1 MQNYKLI
8 IKDFFKVALWLWL
21 VLFLLEIL
29 FPGSINRFL
38 NLEIYF
44 YGLAIFFIILGFMV

>member
-21 VLFLLEIL
+21 VLVLLEIL

-38 NLEIYF
+38 NLELYF
-44 YGLAIFFIILGFMV
+44 YALVIFFIIIRFMV

>member
-21 VLFLLEIL
+21 ILVLLEIL
-29 FPGSINRFL
+29 FPGVINRFL
-38 NLEIYF
+38 NLELYF
-44 YGLAIFFIILGFMV
+44 YALLVFFIILRFMV

>member
-21 VLFLLEIL
+21 ILVLLEIL
-29 FPGSINRFL
+29 FPGAINRFL
-38 NLEIYF
+38 NLELYF
-44 YGLAIFFIILGFMV
+44 YSLVIFFIILRFVV

>member
-21 VLFLLEIL
+21 VLVLLEIL
-29 FPGSINRFL
+29 FPGAINRFL
-38 NLEIYF
+38 NLELYF
-44 YGLAIFFIILGFMV
+44 YALVLFFIILRFVV

>member
-21 VLFLLEIL
+21 ILVLLEIL
-29 FPGSINRFL
+29 FPGAINRFL
-38 NLEIYF
+38 NLELYF
-44 YGLAIFFIILGFMV
+44 YALVIFFIIIRFMV

>member
-21 VLFLLEIL
+21 VLVLLEIL

-44 YGLAIFFIILGFMV
+44 YALAIFFIILGFMV